1 MPCIHCCVGCWFI
14 FQMGTVQWN
23 KLEAS
28 KGSSLFCWSPS
39 STYITCPPFFED
51 LVSLVRTGQ
60 FGQNWSVWSELVNCL
75 FYVMRLECCH
85 KVRIDHDA
93 AWESICCRVLILS
106 SDD

>member
-1 MPCIHCCVGCWFI
+1 VLNCASLGDLMPCIHCCVGCWFI

-60 FGQNWSVWSELVNCL
+60 FGQNWSIAYFMLW
-75 FYVMRLECCH
+75 
-85 KVRIDHDA
+85 D
-93 AWESICCRVLILS
+93 
-106 SDD
+106 